1 MFWTEIFLHPEANR
15 FNHGQKGRTSLTRAQ
30 YLNILNDLGKHPSL
44 LTDQGRTRGV
54 PHQSQFLHNSP
65 SDRIGSNL
73 TPTAKHLKL
82 QALKEDRIRRARLKQ
97 LIKQEALMAKKYQM
111 KDEKPVSSYKPKPY
125 VKYNKLVSRP
135 PRRPRYV
142 E

>member
-1 MFWTEIFLHPEANR
+1 MPLNEIFMI
-15 FNHGQKGRTSLTRAQ
+15 GKSLVNLF
-30 YLNILNDLGKHPSL
+30 LNILNDLGKHPSL
-44 LTDQGRTRGV
+44 LTNQGRTRGV

>member
-1 MFWTEIFLHPEANR
+1 MGL
-15 FNHGQKGRTSLTRAQ
+15 LTLINAPTQ
-30 YLNILNDLGKHPSL
+30 EFYLTNILGKHPSL

-97 LIKQEALMAKKYQM
+97 LIKQEALMAKRYQT
-111 KDEKPVSSYKPKPY
+111 KDEKPVSTYKPKPY
-125 VKYNKLVSRP
+125 VKYNKLISRP

-142 E
+142 IEPSYSINSKIGLL